1 MSDIYV
7 FSGPCGC
14 GKSTL
19 AKAYAAHLVQYGERN
34 QAYVIHGD
42 DFHNGFVAAERV
54 NEPDCPEFQYWPDIL
69 KFNWECILS
78 VAGKALE
85 RGLDVIIDYVVE
97 DELPLLQQLAA
108 RHKARLFYTVLT
120 ATQEE
125 LKQRLIQR
133 GSSDLIDRSLFLK
146 NKLEQ
151 LPDNQPYL
159 YDISGKTVQQEVDGF
174 VPKRYERTASSD
186 GRSETE

>member
-19 AKAYAAHLVQYGERN
+19 AKAYAAHLVRCGQRN

-78 VAGKALE
+78 VAGKVLD
-85 RGLDVIIDYVVE
+85 RGLDVIVDYIVE
-97 DELPLLQQLAA
+97 DELPLLQALAEEKQA
-108 RHKARLFYTVLT
+108 TLFYVVLT
-120 ATQEE
+120 ASEEE
-125 LKQRLIQR
+125 LKQRLTAR
-133 GSSDLIDRSLFLK
+133 GNSELIGRSLALK
-146 NKLEQ
+146 RMLDHASGNRE
-151 LPDNQPYL
+151 YL
-159 YDISGKTVQQEVDGF
+159 FDISGKTVEEEVAGLNM
-174 VPKRYERTASSD
+174 ERHEVKA
-186 GRSETE
+186 R